1 LEGMS
6 MVPYFIGG
14 DVGGT
19 HTRVIITDEDGSILG
34 FGIGGSGNH
43 EGVGYPGFEAEVSKS
58 TTQALSKAGLSID
71 QIKGAAF
78 GIGGYDWPSQRQPH
92 LDSLAKV
99 GYTMPIEIVNDT
111 VIGIVAGSEEGWG
124 IGIVSGTGCN
134 CWGWDHGRNKIA
146 HLTGGGS
153 WMGEAAGAGEVVA
166 QAIRAVSHA
175 WSGRGPQTQLSQ
187 VFAEMVG
194 AKNAEDLLEG
204 MMDLRFQIRSSAA
217 PLVFKTA
224 YAGDPVAIKIIQ
236 WAGTELG
243 EMAKTIIKQLGFEAL
258 SFDAVM
264 IGSMWE
270 GGSLLIDQT
279 RETIQDYAPDARIV
293 RLTAPPVA
301 GGVLLGMEAAGYQP
315 GHRIR
320 ERLIEESSSLFSKI
334 PTGR

>member
-1 LEGMS
+1 MAS
-6 MVPYFIGG
+6 FFIGG

-19 HTRVIITDEDGSILG
+19 HTRVLITDEEGGVRG

-43 EGVGYPGFEAEVSKS
+43 EGVGYPGFEAAVKES
-58 TTQALSKAGLSID
+58 TTQALSKAGLNLD
-71 QIKGAAF
+71 QIDGAAF

-134 CWGWDHGRNKIA
+134 CWGWDHGGHKIA

-187 VFAEMVG
+187 VFADMVG
-194 AKNAEDLLEG
+194 AKDAEALLEG

-264 IGSMWE
+264 IGSMWD
-270 GGSLLIDQT
+270 GGSLLMDQT
-279 RETIQDYAPDARIV
+279 RKTIQAYAPGARMV
-293 RLTAPPVA
+293 RLNAPPVI
-301 GGVLLGMEAAGYQP
+301 GGVLLGMEAAGFKP
-315 GHRIR
+315 GHSIR
-320 ERLIEESSSLFSKI
+320 QKLTEESRSLFPKI
-334 PTGR
+334 PAGK